1 MTIHKGKEPWPRV
14 CALAAQGGPR
24 GSGRKARERGVCVL
38 GVGRGPPFPRLQPGA
53 PAFPCGPP
61 QARPERR
68 GGPSRASPAPVGF
81 ITCLL
86 ALLEP
91 PLLLRSCWNQAASS
105 RPAARIHVAL
115 HRTRSHSSPLTLIT
129 LSHTRAHTY
138 GSAPPGTRAHTSP
151 LTPDSRPER
160 SPCRGAQA
168 PRERAPRGPSASPW
182 LT

>member
-1 MTIHKGKEPWPRV
+1 MDPGVLEGR
-14 CALAAQGGPR
+14 R
-24 GSGRKARERGVCVL
+24 GSGLCVCWEAPVCVSL

-61 QARPERR
+61 QARSERR

-168 PRERAPRGPSASPW
+168 PRARAPRGPTASPW